1 MTLLFLAVSI
11 YFGVVCVIVR
21 IEKKYSRNEHE
32 HFAIYD
38 LVFDLRRGSDGP
50 RNRRRLFAG
59 AAAAIDQFQAAA
71 QEND

>member
-1 MTLLFLAVSI
+1 MIFRVD
-11 YFGVVCVIVR
+11 
-21 IEKKYSRNEHE
+21 KKYSRNEHE

-38 LVFDLRRGSDGP
+38 LVLDLRRGFDGP
-50 RNRRRLFAG
+50 RTRRGLLAG

>member
-1 MTLLFLAVSI
+1 MLTVSI
-11 YFGVVCVIVR
+11 YLGVVCLIFRVD
-21 IEKKYSRNEHE
+21 KKYSRNEHE

-38 LVFDLRRGSDGP
+38 LVFDLRRGFDGP
-50 RNRRRLFAG
+50 RTRRGLLAG

>member
-1 MTLLFLAVSI
+1 MIFRVD
-11 YFGVVCVIVR
+11 
-21 IEKKYSRNEHE
+21 KKYSRNEHE

-38 LVFDLRRGSDGP
+38 LVFDLRRGFDGP
-50 RNRRRLFAG
+50 RTRRGLLAG

>member
-1 MTLLFLAVSI
+1 MSLLFLAVSI
-11 YFGVVCVIVR
+11 YFGVVCLTAR

-32 HFAIYD
+32 HFATHD

>member
-1 MTLLFLAVSI
+1 MTWLFLAVSI
-11 YFGVVCVIVR
+11 YSEVACLTFR